1 MPPQNTDRPPLRDLD
16 NLAIEVI
23 SELEPLH
30 VVCAKLS
37 TYKGAI
43 AVDTETTGDH
53 PHRDQIKLLQVA
65 AMGFPIYVF
74 QLAQLLSLDREGV
87 VKALNQ
93 VFGRE
98 RLIIMQQGLFE
109 LVMLGGVGMRMR
121 GPFFDT
127 LLAARVLECGKS
139 TPCGL
144 GDLSRTYLGI
154 ELDKSLQQSFIGQA
168 EEDAVDEQQIR
179 YGAKDAAVTL
189 MLYAPISTK
198 LRIYRAQRIPALE
211 FQLLPTVARMELVG
225 VPIGAAQLEAH
236 CQQVREAQQVAR
248 GEVARLLSPQER
260 AIGLFGGTAD
270 ANVSLEDRKEL
281 LRLLQERGLKVEGTT
296 TDKLIEHVEQ
306 PVIQHLLTY
315 RRHKKERE
323 ALSKLTEAMEQ
334 GRVRVRY
341 NQLNRESGCLELK
354 GGMTTLLGE
363 AQTLL
368 PFICPPDGRCL
379 IWTTFPTLDLQVLA
393 AFSNDQRL
401 LEEMGLCREERDGNA
416 PSLVVARGLG
426 IHRLS
431 GKALQLYAYSTQGLL
446 LTGKEAK
453 QLSKQLT
460 ERYAGVAGYHESVKS
475 SIWFKPALTG
485 RTRRWE
491 QHPPTLRDRTA
502 YPILATVSDL
512 LKMCMVT
519 IAVSLPEDSQIVGCW
534 GRGILVE
541 CPADQSQA
549 LGSEIAQAMR
559 NTSRSVL
566 STTAVAR
573 QQRLI
578 GG

>member
-1 MPPQNTDRPPLRDLD
+1 MTVSKSTCLGIGWADYRGEKNTQHNYEHTTKRQGRTAHEEAMPPQYTHQPPLWDLD
-16 NLAIEVI
+16 NLPIEVI

-30 VVCAKLS
+30 QVCAQLHA
-37 TYKGAI
+37 YPGAI
-43 AVDTETTGDH
+43 AVDTETTGDD

-74 QLAQLLSLDREGV
+74 QLAQLLLLDREGV
-87 VKALNQ
+87 VRALNQ

-109 LVMLGGVGMRMR
+109 LVMLGGIGIEMR

-154 ELDKSLQQSFIGQA
+154 ELDKSLQQSFVGQ
-168 EEDAVDEQQIR
+168 EDAEVDEKQIS

-198 LRIYRAQRIPALE
+198 LRIYRAQEIPTLE

-225 VPIGAAQLEAH
+225 VPICAAQLEAH
-236 CQQVREAQQVAR
+236 CQQVREAQETER
-248 GEVARLLSPQER
+248 GELARLLSPQER
-260 AIGLFGGTAD
+260 AVGLFGGTAN
-270 ANVSLEDRKEL
+270 ANINLEDRKGL
-281 LRLLQERGLKVEGTT
+281 LNLLQERGLKVDGSR
-296 TDKLIEHVEQ
+296 TDKLIEYVEQ
-306 PVIQHLLTY
+306 PVIQHLMTY
-315 RRHKKERE
+315 RRCKKEGE
-323 ALSKLTEAMEQ
+323 SLHKLAEVLEQ

-341 NQLNRESGCLELK
+341 NQLGRESGCLELK
-354 GGMTTLLGE
+354 GGMATLLGE
-363 AQTLL
+363 GQVLL
-368 PFICPPDGRCL
+368 PFICPSSGKHL

-393 AFSNDQRL
+393 AFSNDHPL

-416 PSLVVARGLG
+416 PSLVVARGVG

-453 QLSKQLT
+453 VLSKQFT

-475 SIWFKPALTG
+475 SVW
-485 RTRRWE
+485 
-491 QHPPTLRDRTA
+491 
-502 YPILATVSDL
+502 
-512 LKMCMVT
+512 
-519 IAVSLPEDSQIVGCW
+519 
-534 GRGILVE
+534 
-541 CPADQSQA
+541 
-549 LGSEIAQAMR
+549 
-559 NTSRSVL
+559 
-566 STTAVAR
+566 
-573 QQRLI
+573 
-578 GG
+578 